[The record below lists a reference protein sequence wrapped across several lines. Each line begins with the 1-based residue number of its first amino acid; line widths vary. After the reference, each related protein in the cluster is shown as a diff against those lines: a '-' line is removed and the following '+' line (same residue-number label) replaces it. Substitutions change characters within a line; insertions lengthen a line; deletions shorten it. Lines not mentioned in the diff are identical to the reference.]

1 MHSLRNRLIAAF
13 LIATILPLAAT
24 IAITTSLLERSLGY
38 ATTTELDGLSRTL
51 EETVRQFYQ
60 RERETL
66 RQDAAMGRTT
76 PTAYPV
82 ANLAA
87 WPDEIRGFWDST
99 EPERFGV
106 SGPEGDRLEFLRR
119 SDRGVEVYTRDLA
132 GIHMQELSTKLR
144 QAREVVGSIE
154 ARDLRRGFTLTL
166 LLLVAIVWLVSLAPL
181 LFMAHRISKPIRQLT
196 AGLTGFAEGDWDR
209 RGESSRGDEV
219 GRAVEAFNHMAEQLR
234 RSRERLVYL
243 TQMSSWQSLAR
254 KTAHEL
260 KNSLTPIRLTV
271 EEMLARQPQSDRAFM
286 QEAAQIVIS
295 EIETLERRVRAFS
308 EFAREPNSGLIVVVG
323 TVVTIQ
329 RDLIV
334 KLASQYRLP
343 TIYPYRFHVESGGLM
358 SYGPNLVEGYRRAAS
373 YVDRILK
380 GEKPADLPVQAPTR
394 YELTINLKHPRSR
407 SDTQKV
413 RGAFGAG
420 SPS

>member
-1 MHSLRNRLIAAF
+1 VNRIGVVRDSVQGGQVGVAQWAVIGAA
-13 LIATILPLAAT
+13 ALPLG
-24 IAITTSLLERSLGY
+24 LEL
-38 ATTTELDGLSRTL
+38 
-51 EETVRQFYQ
+51 
-60 RERETL
+60 
-66 RQDAAMGRTT
+66 
-76 PTAYPV
+76 YPV
-82 ANLAA
+82 
-87 WPDEIRGFWDST
+87 
-99 EPERFGV
+99 
-106 SGPEGDRLEFLRR
+106 
-119 SDRGVEVYTRDLA
+119 
-132 GIHMQELSTKLR
+132 
-144 QAREVVGSIE
+144 
-154 ARDLRRGFTLTL
+154 DLRVDSDTAR
-166 LLLVAIVWLVSLAPL
+166 AI
-181 LFMAHRISKPIRQLT
+181 
-196 AGLTGFAEGDWDR
+196 
-209 RGESSRGDEV
+209 
-219 GRAVEAFNHMAEQLR
+219 
-234 RSRERLVYL
+234 
-243 TQMSSWQSLAR
+243 
-254 KTAHEL
+254 
-260 KNSLTPIRLTV
+260 
-271 EEMLARQPQSDRAFM
+271 
-286 QEAAQIVIS
+286 
-295 EIETLERRVRAFS
+295 S